1 LNHRL
6 DETQD
11 DDHRLCLLVGV
22 EVIEDHVGRTAAR
35 PLVLVDAEEI
45 GDLLRAVSVVD
56 ALHGETTAV
65 FQDCGGACG
74 SHAVRLCEPRAEGA
88 LILSVVTTSCRIGR
102 LHRNPVGIGGT
113 SRKRQIRST
122 GSKEY

>member
-1 LNHRL
+1 LDLALAGGRDFDLFHP

-11 DDHRLCLLVGV
+11 DDHRHGLLVGV

-45 GDLLRAVSVVD
+45 GDLLRAGSVVD
-56 ALHGETTAV
+56 ALAGETTAV

-74 SHAVRLCEPRAEGA
+74 SHAARSYEPRAEGA
-88 LILSVVTTSCRIGR
+88 LILSVVLPS
-102 LHRNPVGIGGT
+102 
-113 SRKRQIRST
+113 
-122 GSKEY
+122 